1 MGASRTSV
9 LALKR
14 ATRALNLVGVA
25 MLGAAV
31 SAAGAS
37 AEKRVQVRGAE
48 AATEPVII
56 LIAQEKKMMQRVIV
70 TLSGLTGGPA
80 AAADIRAAQERVIA
94 LLQKSGETFEINRRY
109 DLIPQLALTVSEGG
123 IRALRGS
130 PDVESVK
137 EDGVSGTF

>member
-137 EDGVSGTF
+137 VDGVSGTF

>member
-9 LALKR
+9 LAPKR